1 MFHVNNDVMYN
12 IQLSNDNLMDNP
24 AANDAED
31 KFYPSMILSKSCS
44 CPLV

>member
-12 IQLSNDNLMDNP
+12 IISNDNLMDNP

-31 KFYPSMILSKSCS
+31 KFYSSMILSTSCS